1 MFEKVARLSEDFQK
15 IENEKSKK
23 VTKSLLK
30 LENNEICG
38 LYYRHIMIIN
48 DDRK

>member
-23 VTKSLLK
+23 VTKLIFLK

-38 LYYRHIMIIN
+38 LYYGTYYDH
-48 DDRK
+48 K